1 MEASYGVEL
10 YMMTSSNGII
20 FRVTARCAG
29 NSSVTGEIPL
39 TKASD
44 AKLDVFYDQRLNT
57 RLSKQSWGWWF
68 ETLSRSLRRYCN
80 EPLVFK
86 EYWKAQNPKPSP
98 FLHNRNSSFCVQSGH
113 MMTLEFIS
121 SYHSEISKYTSRCNI
136 LRNVNFLS
144 IILECVWC
152 VWMGFTTV
160 SLPYYYVNVISIIA
174 ISSVLLLSIFID
186 KYYDVFQ
193 IRSWLS
199 TSIVRIDS
207 TRLVYI
213 TWYIHFS
220 RYTIYNRSYYID
232 FLFRHFWQSI
242 YL

>member
-1 MEASYGVEL
+1 MLISSLILSVIAIWQPLLITFHQQQAFCIASKMEASYGVEL

-29 NSSVTGEIPL
+29 NSSVSGEIPL

-44 AKLDVFYDQRLNT
+44 AELDVFYDQRLNT

-68 ETLSRSLRRYCN
+68 ETLSRSLWRYCN

-121 SYHSEISKYTSRCNI
+121 SYH
-136 LRNVNFLS
+136 
-144 IILECVWC
+144 
-152 VWMGFTTV
+152 
-160 SLPYYYVNVISIIA
+160 
-174 ISSVLLLSIFID
+174 
-186 KYYDVFQ
+186 
-193 IRSWLS
+193 
-199 TSIVRIDS
+199 
-207 TRLVYI
+207 
-213 TWYIHFS
+213 
-220 RYTIYNRSYYID
+220 
-232 FLFRHFWQSI
+232 
-242 YL
+242 